1 MPNNSYSYTDENI
14 KVISKTPISK
24 TPISKKTI
32 CLNMIVKNEAHIIR
46 ETFDNILKYIP
57 LSYWVI
63 SDTGSTDGTQ
73 QIIKDYFKSR
83 NINGELFHD
92 EWRDFGYNRTLALQH
107 ANKKTDYLFIF
118 DADDSI
124 HGDFKLPDNHMFHN
138 EMYNLKFGGDN
149 VAYVRPLLINNQ
161 LEWRFDGVLHEFL
174 TCVSKSVEGTIVN
187 GNYYVESGRKGSR
200 SKDPEKY
207 KKDAEVLKMAYYTD
221 IEKPDKGLSNR
232 YAFYCA
238 QSYKDCGM
246 IKEAIEWYKMVA
258 DKLDT
263 WVQERYYSCFVLGD
277 LYMRNNDFENA
288 IRYLTKSILFDR
300 ERVEGVALAC
310 EILLRKE
317 MYLLCC
323 SLGDHFLG
331 HTSPPPNKLFL
342 FEPFYFNHIE
352 YSCSIA
358 GFYCGKHELGY
369 ECCKKIITTRCIDN
383 VDKYIK
389 TCINLVFYK
398 DQLRN
403 DKDDTLV
410 LFYEYNENIQKL
422 LNDNIDIDP
431 RIHECWNILYEKNH
445 TKLFELPKNIKSMFH
460 NKTAS
465 IHKNK
470 NEKINVFISFTTCKR
485 FDLFK
490 QTLGSILNHWLDVEK
505 IDYWFCVD
513 DNSSKKDR
521 ELMKSTFPWITY
533 YMKSESEKGHRE
545 SMNIIW
551 EKLSELRPKYWIHME
566 DDFLFYT
573 RRNYV
578 EDSITILKKYHDS
591 KNVRQVL
598 FNRNYAETIEH
609 TNTKGHIV
617 LEAKTS
623 EECIPVLLHKHNT
636 SEQFYFPNCCYW
648 PDYSFRPSMIDVDTI
663 LGLGNYNTENHFFE
677 MDYAYKWYNAG
688 HRSAF
693 FNMICCRHIGRL
705 TSDRHDKTK
714 PNSYELNN
722 TLQFNLDKSHASIAS
737 HDFNTCVEPIEVDTT
752 TTTTS
757 IVTSESIRRSYSPP
771 IKVASSSIIKI
782 LNLKHRDDRKISM
795 IKQLNSCGFSDTEY
809 EFIEAVYGKDLSSAP
824 TMELYKMFEG
834 NDFGS
839 RCGFIGCAL
848 SHYGLWVE
856 LLRDETN
863 DYYIIFE
870 DDVILC
876 DAYKRQISNMEK
888 YFREKDVV
896 YHGYTMYKDI
906 RANSKDIYEYSSVN
920 STTNVSISPLKKEYY
935 VGGTFGYTINK
946 NGARK
951 MIDYIHKHGIRH
963 GIDYVMKIM
972 NTLEC
977 YETQPN
983 LCISLWH
990 EDAKEYDTDIQNYY
1004 DVINFGI
1011 YENYYL
1017 QILKDMFFFIPCKDQ
1032 IGHDIYH
1039 KPGSLKNMVLRAI
1052 DDKHCVAFNTLGF
1065 FKNNIVNTTTSSWFR
1080 DEDGIY
1086 IKKEYLYRKREM
1098 MKRDDCNHELQHL
1111 IDSIILEGIK
1121 TCEAIQTREIKNNSD
1136 NSDNSDNLYNSKDVK
1151 LENTVVEDVKLN
1163 GKDKKRVKMLCN
1175 WCFSNDL
1182 CIEFSNMFMD
1192 GEYEKW
1198 NDIELVSHNSKT
1210 EIDYYVIINMPHMI
1224 STTPSIYETTEY
1236 YDPKKT
1242 IIFQM
1247 EPWVYDTTKNWGVKT
1262 WGEWAIPDVN
1272 KFMKVFRHTECLNN
1286 VQWQV
1291 SPPEYIPEEDKKN
1304 KVISIVSNKLHD
1316 EGHKK
1321 RVDFLKRLDSSDLY
1335 KLYNG
1340 DNIHDVYGRE
1350 NYHDLQSYVGKTD
1363 NKRELVKYKYC
1374 FSCENNWEKNY
1385 ATEKIWEPILFECL
1399 CFYWGCPN
1407 LEDHIDSRAFVR
1419 LPLDNFDESVSIIR
1433 RAIEEDWWSQR
1444 IDIIKKEKHKIM
1456 NELGFFPRLH
1466 KIIHES

>member
-1 MPNNSYSYTDENI
+1 MPNNSHSYTDENR

-24 TPISKKTI
+24 NPISNKTI

-83 NINGELFHD
+83 NINGELFQD

-124 HGDFKLPDNHMFHN
+124 HGDFKIPDNHMFHG

-149 VAYVRPLLINNQ
+149 VAYVRPLLINNH
-161 LEWRFDGVLHEFL
+161 LEWRFNGVLHEFL
-174 TCVSKSVEGTIVN
+174 SCVSKSVEGTIVN
-187 GNYYVESGRKGSR
+187 GNYYIESGRKGSR

-207 KKDAEVLKMAYYTD
+207 KKDAEVLKRAYYTD
-221 IEKPDKGLSNR
+221 IDKPDKGLSNR

-263 WVQERYYSCFVLGD
+263 WAQERYYSCFVLGD

-288 IRYLTKSILFDR
+288 IRYLTKSILFDH

-310 EILLRKE
+310 EILLQRE

-389 TCINLVFYK
+389 TCINLAFYK

-445 TKLFELPKNIKSMFH
+445 TKLFELPKNIKTMFH
-460 NKTAS
+460 NKTVN

-470 NEKINVFISFTTCKR
+470 NEKINEKINVFISFTTCKR

-533 YMKSESEKGHRE
+533 YMKSESQRGHRE

-551 EKLSELRPKYWIHME
+551 DKLSELRPKYWIHME

-623 EECIPVLLHKHNT
+623 EECMPVLLHNHNT
-636 SEQFYFPNCCYW
+636 SEQFHFPNCCYW

-663 LGLGNYNTENHFFE
+663 LGLGNYNTENQFFE

-688 HRSAF
+688 YRSAF
-693 FNMICCRHIGRL
+693 YNMVCCRHIGRL

-722 TLQFNLDKSHASIAS
+722 TLQFNLDKSHASVAS
-737 HDFNTCVEPIEVDTT
+737 HDFNTCIESIKVDATAS
-752 TTTTS
+752 S
-757 IVTSESIRRSYSPP
+757 IVTCESMRRSYSPP
-771 IKVASSSIIKI
+771 IKVASLSMIKI

-795 IKQLNSCGFSDTEY
+795 LKQLNSSGFSDTEY
-809 EFIEAVYGKDLSSAP
+809 EFVEAVYGKELSSAP

-848 SHYGLWVE
+848 SHYGLWME

-876 DAYKRQISNMEK
+876 DAYKTQISNMEK

-906 RANSKDIYEYSSVN
+906 RTNYKNIYEYSSVN
-920 STTNVSISPLKKEYY
+920 NKTNVSIYPLKKEYY
-935 VGGTFGYTINK
+935 IGGTFGYTINK

-951 MIDYIHKHGIRH
+951 MINYIHKHGIQH
-963 GIDYVMKIM
+963 GIDYVMKIA
-972 NTLEC
+972 NNLEC

-990 EDAKEYDTDIQNYY
+990 EDDTAYDTDIQNYY

-1039 KPGSLKNMVLRAI
+1039 KPASLKNMVLRAI

-1080 DEDGIY
+1080 DGDGIY
-1086 IKKEYLYRKREM
+1086 IKKEYLYKKREM

-1121 TCEAIQTREIKNNSD
+1121 TCEEQQMREIINNSD
-1136 NSDNSDNLYNSKDVK
+1136 ISDNSKHVKFNS
-1151 LENTVVEDVKLN
+1151 
-1163 GKDKKRVKMLCN
+1163 KDKKRVKMLCN
-1175 WCFSNDL
+1175 WCFSNNL

-1198 NDIELVSHNSKT
+1198 NDIELVSHNNKT

-1224 STTPSIYETTEY
+1224 PYSSSIYETTEY

-1262 WGEWAIPDVN
+1262 WGEWAVPDPN
-1272 KFMKVFRHTECLNN
+1272 KFMKVFRHVEHLNN

-1291 SPPEYIPEEDKKN
+1291 SPPEYIPEGDKKN
-1304 KVISIVSNKLHD
+1304 KVISIVSDKLHD

-1321 RVDFLKRLDSSDLY
+1321 RVDFLKRLDLTE
-1335 KLYNG
+1335 LYNG

-1350 NYHDLQSYVGKTD
+1350 NYHGLQSYVGKTD

-1433 RAIEEDWWSQR
+1433 RAIDEDWWSQR
-1444 IDIIKKEKHKIM
+1444 IDIIKKEKQKII